1 MLFKGG
7 TSLSKCLKLI
17 DRFSEDINIPELLHQ
32 IIDKNVYKND
42 YNDITL
48 KLLSKPVSYEK
59 AIKSIETISN
69 SGIFDD

>member
-1 MLFKGG
+1 MRNERIRSIKAY
-7 TSLSKCLKLI
+7 SAQ
-17 DRFSEDINIPELLHQ
+17 EDINIPELLHQ

-59 AIKSIETISN
+59 AIKSIEIISN